1 MDLPGCSLEPWGQ
14 GLTPRGMVTGDEGT
28 RREVTRMLEF
38 EFNHSYAL
46 HTPDYVGDPA
56 VIGDLHTY

>member
-1 MDLPGCSLEPWGQ
+1 
-14 GLTPRGMVTGDEGT
+14 MVTGDEGT